1 MTKYTRIKNGECSF
15 QITEEFDSAEKAAN
29 PSNDGSNAEV
39 KIENIKL
46 DFTTVKRSMMED
58 IKMRLQKLKDL
69 QEKKHKKY
77 LEAKYKANKYQKDS
91 YELFW
96 KIEQTKEELMTA

>member
-1 MTKYTRIKNGECSF
+1 
-15 QITEEFDSAEKAAN
+15 
-29 PSNDGSNAEV
+29 
-39 KIENIKL
+39 
-46 DFTTVKRSMMED
+46 MMED
-58 IKMRLQKLKDL
+58 IKVRLQKLKDL

-96 KIEQTKEELMTA
+96 KIEKTQEELMTAR

>member
-1 MTKYTRIKNGECSF
+1 
-15 QITEEFDSAEKAAN
+15 
-29 PSNDGSNAEV
+29 
-39 KIENIKL
+39 
-46 DFTTVKRSMMED
+46 MED

-96 KIEQTKEELMTA
+96 KIEKTQEELMTAKQLLILLLKKTRGTWGDSMTKNTRFNEIKLAMNAGHYANLNKR